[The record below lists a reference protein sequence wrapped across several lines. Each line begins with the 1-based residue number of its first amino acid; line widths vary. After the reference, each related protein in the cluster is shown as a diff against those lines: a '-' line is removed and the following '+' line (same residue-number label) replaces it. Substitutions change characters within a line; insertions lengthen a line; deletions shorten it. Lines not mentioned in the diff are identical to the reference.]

1 MNASHRIN
9 GFVRVAALAVIGTV
23 PIVLAATSG
32 QTQPPPAPPP
42 AQPPA
47 ADPADTIKRMEEQ
60 RKKDNPPAPAKP
72 STTPP
77 VAPAPAKPASTPTT
91 TPPATPAVRQP
102 GAPEPVAEPA
112 TTGTRLLR
120 ENTFITQ
127 RRGRMTRSMTN
138 EWVFTMDADAKGAR
152 AEPAMVLMPCL
163 NLQNMEKAVE
173 RSGEGTNFTIS
184 GTVYVYKG
192 RNYLLPS
199 MFVVNRRSE
208 LAPAQ

>member
-1 MNASHRIN
+1 MN
-9 GFVRVAALAVIGTV
+9 GFVRLAALGLVAASPL
-23 PIVLAATSG
+23 IVLTAGGAG
-32 QTQPPPAPPP
+32 QPPAPP
-42 AQPPA
+42 AQTPPPPA

-60 RKKDNPPAPAKP
+60 RRKDNPA
-72 STTPP
+72 
-77 VAPAPAKPASTPTT
+77 APAPANPAAPR
-91 TPPATPAVRQP
+91 PPA
-102 GAPEPVAEPA
+102 GAPEQPAAEPA

-138 EWVFTMDADAKGAR
+138 EWVFTMDADAKGTR

-173 RSGEGTNFTIS
+173 RSGDGTSFTIS

-199 MFVVNRRSE
+199 MFVVNRRGD

>member
-1 MNASHRIN
+1 MTHTARIN
-9 GFVRVAALAVIGTV
+9 GFVRLAALGLIAGAPLVFLTAGG
-23 PIVLAATSG
+23 AGRG
-32 QTQPPPAPPP
+32 QPP
-42 AQPPA
+42 AQPTTAPATQPA

-60 RKKDNPPAPAKP
+60 RRKDNPGASTPSTPAPANP
-72 STTPP
+72 S
-77 VAPAPAKPASTPTT
+77 
-91 TPPATPAVRQP
+91 ATPRPA
-102 GAPEPVAEPA
+102 GTTEPAAEPA

-138 EWVFTMDADAKGAR
+138 EWVFTMDADAKGGR

-163 NLQNMEKAVE
+163 NLQNMEKSVE
-173 RSGEGTNFTIS
+173 RSGEGTSFTVS

-199 MFVVNRRSE
+199 MFVVNRRTD

>member
-1 MNASHRIN
+1 
-9 GFVRVAALAVIGTV
+9 
-23 PIVLAATSG
+23 
-32 QTQPPPAPPP
+32 
-42 AQPPA
+42 
-47 ADPADTIKRMEEQ
+47 
-60 RKKDNPPAPAKP
+60 
-72 STTPP
+72 
-77 VAPAPAKPASTPTT
+77 
-91 TPPATPAVRQP
+91 
-102 GAPEPVAEPA
+102 
-112 TTGTRLLR
+112 TTGTRLIR

-152 AEPAMVLMPCL
+152 GEPAMVLMPCL

-173 RSGEGTNFTIS
+173 RSGEGTSFTLS

-199 MFVVNRRSE
+199 MFVVNRRSD